1 MARKYEDFKRL
12 KHINNIITKADFVD
26 FLKNMGISK
35 GMILYV
41 QSNILDFA
49 FINGGNQTIIEALQD
64 VVGYEGTIVMS
75 SFSEHLIDP
84 ACDTRYQFERDVYD
98 EMRESMQSFHKKRTP
113 ADHDLANQLMRND
126 AVYRSN
132 HPTHSCV
139 AWGKYAKLMC
149 DKHPLHFSLGKDSFL
164 DKVCEMNG
172 YVLLLGIG
180 YKYCDIFKYA
190 ATIVGKAPVKIMSC
204 PIDKKGKTEFV
215 DILDIDYSNKGI
227 SNIKDMLEER
237 SVVKDS
243 FIANAH
249 CRFFKAKEAAN
260 LALAYYHSFD

>member
-1 MARKYEDFKRL
+1 MVRKYEDNKRL
-12 KHINNIITKADFVD
+12 KYINDIITKADLVA

-41 QSNILDFA
+41 QSNILEFA
-49 FINGGNQTIIEALQD
+49 YVNGGNQTLIEALQD
-64 VVGYEGTIVMS
+64 VVGYEGTIVMP
-75 SFSEHLIDP
+75 SFSKHLIDP
-84 ACDTRYQFERDVYD
+84 ACDNKYQFERDVYE
-98 EMRESMQSFHKKRTP
+98 EMRDSMLSFHKKRTP

-164 DKVCEMNG
+164 DRICEMNG
-172 YVLLLGIG
+172 YILLLGVG
-180 YKYCDIFKYA
+180 YQHCDIFKYV
-190 ATIVGKAPVKIMSC
+190 TSIVGKAPVKIVSS
-204 PIDKKGKTEFV
+204 PIDKKGKIEFV
-215 DILDIDYSNKGI
+215 DMLEIDYNNQGI
-227 SNIKDMLEER
+227 ANIKQMLEER
-237 SVVKDS
+237 SVVKDN

-249 CRFFKAKEAAN
+249 CRFFKAKEAVN
-260 LALAYYHSFD
+260 LALAYHHSFD